1 MIAAAC
7 ARRSLSDTPDG
18 FENLSINAFFSASAA
33 EKGCA
38 RQRKLSLLHLAR
50 FAPGPPSPLERFPAC
65 QQFLSQSLSDLLQY
79 LCLVVTALDKVNFGK
94 WHGMGPCS
102 LVRFPCKASSAS
114 AMP

>member
-33 EKGCA
+33 EKVCA

-50 FAPGPPSPLERFPAC
+50 FAPGPPSPLARFPAC
-65 QQFLSQSLSDLLQY
+65 QQFLSQSLSNLLSIF
-79 LCLVVTALDKVNFGK
+79 LVVCRRGRPIDTFVKRSGTTVPSG
-94 WHGMGPCS
+94 
-102 LVRFPCKASSAS
+102 
-114 AMP
+114 